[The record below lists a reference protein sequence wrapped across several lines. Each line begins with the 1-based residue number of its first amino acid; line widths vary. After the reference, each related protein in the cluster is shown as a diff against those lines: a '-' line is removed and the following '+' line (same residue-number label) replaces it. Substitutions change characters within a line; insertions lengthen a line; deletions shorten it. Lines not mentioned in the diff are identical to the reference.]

1 MLANYSKK
9 LTITQKL
16 MKLNNHNHD
25 EYITT
30 PEFNK
35 VTSANFAAR
44 LAEVNL
50 ESKSDIPNFAR
61 RQVFMIN

>member
-1 MLANYSKK
+1 
-9 LTITQKL
+9 
-16 MKLNNHNHD
+16 MKLNNYNHD

-30 PEFNK
+30 PEFK
-35 VTSANFAAR
+35 VTSVNFAAR

-50 ESKSDIPNFAR
+50 ESKSDIPCFVR

>member
-1 MLANYSKK
+1 
-9 LTITQKL
+9 

-35 VTSANFAAR
+35 VTSVNFAAR

-50 ESKSDIPNFAR
+50 ESKSDIPNFVR